1 MSTSSQVSLGALRL
15 QAQQRSDMVNNNSV
29 TIPEWNQYLSQSYKE
44 LYDILISAYGNEYY
58 IANTYQFLTTSL
70 QQYPLPDGTSSFT
83 DTTGSTASKFY
94 KLLGVDLQYSAS
106 PTGFVTLRRFEF
118 IERNK
123 YAYPNTTTNWNGYT
137 NLRYRVQGNGLYFVP
152 LPTTGQ
158 TVQVWYAPAPTS
170 LQYLLPCVTTLNTR
184 TITLTDTT
192 GLVPGMN
199 VYGNGIQANATLS
212 SVGSTSVIV
221 SSSVTA
227 TYSSSILSFWNDSTV
242 MEGISGWEEY
252 VIVDASIK
260 VQIKQEADYTG
271 LAQQKLGLKTRIEAM
286 AEGRDIGQ
294 AQHVSD
300 ALGAANYGN
309 GGFGGA
315 GDGGDWY

>member
-1 MSTSSQVSLGALRL
+1 MSTSSQVSLGSLRL
-15 QAQQRSDMVNNNSV
+15 QTRQRGDMVNNQAVSD
-29 TIPEWNQYLSQSYKE
+29 PELNQYISQSYKE
-44 LYDILISAYGNEYY
+44 LQDILVSAYGNEYEL
-58 IANTYQFLTTSL
+58 ANTYRFVTNNNQS
-70 QQYPLPDGTSSFT
+70 YPLPDGSPNFV

-106 PTGFVTLRRFEF
+106 PTGYVTLRRFEF

-137 NLRYRVQGNGLYFVP
+137 NLRYRVQGDGLYFVP

-158 TVQVWYAPAPTS
+158 TVQVWYIPAPTS
-170 LQYLLPCVTTLNTR
+170 LQFILPCTTTLNSR
-184 TITLTDTT
+184 TITLLDTT
-192 GLVPGMN
+192 GLSPGMN
-199 VYGNGIQANATLS
+199 VYGDGIQANATIS
-212 SVGSTSVIV
+212 SMGSTSVIV

-227 TYSSSILSFWNDSTV
+227 TYSSAILSFWSDSTV

-252 VIVDASIK
+252 VIVDAAIK
-260 VQIKQEADYTG
+260 MQIKQDLDYSG
-271 LAQQKLGLKTRIEAM
+271 LAAQKLGLKTRIEAM
-286 AEGRDIGQ
+286 AEGRDAGQ

-300 ALGAANYGN
+300 VLGAASYGN

-315 GDGGDWY
+315 GDGWGWY